1 MNRIIDLSITDG
13 SEQVTLPDFKTFARI
28 TTEDE
33 DTLIP
38 AFITTA
44 RKKVERHTNI
54 SLVPK
59 TVILTCYLDKEIIL
73 PFPKLDTITT
83 VKYLTGQDNAGA
95 NQWETLAAT
104 TYQILGTDISTFCPN
119 AAGTYEIEYDTTA
132 FSDVDLLF
140 DIKRVALWLLE
151 NRGDTSEHLPV
162 ELMSNAKTYKILS
175 WV

>member
-1 MNRIIDLSITDG
+1 MNRIIDISITDG
-13 SEQVTLPDFKTFARI
+13 DEQVTLADFKTFARI

-54 SLVPK
+54 SLVAK
-59 TVILTCYLDKEIIL
+59 TVVLTCQLECEIIL

-95 NQWETLAAT
+95 NQWEDLSASD
-104 TYQILGTDISTFCPN
+104 YQILGTDISTFIPN
-119 AAGTYEIEYDTTA
+119 SKGTYEITYDTLPY
-132 FSDVDLLF
+132 SDVDILF